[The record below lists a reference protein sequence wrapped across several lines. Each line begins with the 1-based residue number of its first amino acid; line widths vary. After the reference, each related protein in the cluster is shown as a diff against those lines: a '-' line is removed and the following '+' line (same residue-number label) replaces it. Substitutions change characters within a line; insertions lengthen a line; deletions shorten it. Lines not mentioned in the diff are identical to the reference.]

1 MEIDKNIKN
10 KLEERAI
17 QPSVSAWER
26 LSDQLDTHARRKRR
40 RQFFYISSAASILL
54 LVSIFLLWTKNDIVE
69 RPMIPEETIVIV
81 PIDTNA
87 FKNKFD
93 AIIEKDVTSITDN
106 SNLKKETIV
115 KKISKEK
122 KGIQI
127 EKKIPIITP
136 KIVSKE
142 VVAEHKEP
150 VSKSTPQIL
159 EKKTKRHSRVS
170 VDSEALLYS
179 VTHTEAEVIA
189 YYRKYKIDRNDVLS
203 SIKKELKKSN
213 LKIDANSILAEVERD
228 IDDASFKKNFM
239 SIIKKRVSDI
249 ASAIA
254 SRND

>member
-54 LVSIFLLWTKNDIVE
+54 LASIFLLWTKSDVVD
-69 RPMIPEETIVIV
+69 RPILPEETIVIAPV
-81 PIDTNA
+81 DTTI
-87 FKNKFD
+87 FENKLD
-93 AIIEKDVTSITDN
+93 AIIKKEVTPIVDN
-106 SNLKKETIV
+106 NNLKKETIV
-115 KKISKEK
+115 RKIPQEK
-122 KGIQI
+122 KRGRVEKNIPIVPESTVSNEVIVVHKESVNKSTPVI
-127 EKKIPIITP
+127 EKKI
-136 KIVSKE
+136 
-142 VVAEHKEP
+142 
-150 VSKSTPQIL
+150 
-159 EKKTKRHSRVS
+159 KKHSRIS

-189 YYRKYKIDRNDVLS
+189 YYKKYKIDRNDVLS

-213 LKIDANSILAEVERD
+213 LKINANSILAEVERD